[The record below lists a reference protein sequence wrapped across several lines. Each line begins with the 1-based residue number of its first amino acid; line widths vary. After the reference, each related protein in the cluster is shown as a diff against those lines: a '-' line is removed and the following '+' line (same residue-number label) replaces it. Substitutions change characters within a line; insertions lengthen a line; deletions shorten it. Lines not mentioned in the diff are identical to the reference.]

1 MTADSTEPTGERHEP
16 GMRMQAWCIA
26 AGVTLATAAG
36 VGYAFHPT
44 NAGSGRLLQMLGIVY
59 GALVAGMVIWT
70 LRRGELRQ
78 QLAPTG
84 GDITIGALL
93 ALLLYLAAT
102 LTHKGLT
109 AQGTPRE
116 GWIMRIY
123 LHIGDPSVTAAFWV
137 GIAVLLIGAAEEI
150 AWRGWVMRALCN
162 AYGDRFGWLMSTALY
177 TLAHAPT
184 VYLLRDQTAGP
195 NPLVMMAAAAGGLA
209 WGYLALRIGRLGPSL
224 FSHAIFSWA
233 VVEFPLW
240 RM

>member
-1 MTADSTEPTGERHEP
+1 MTENSTEATASREP

-36 VGYAFHPT
+36 VGYAFHPS

-59 GALVAGMVIWT
+59 AALVAGMVIWT
-70 LRRGELRQ
+70 WRRGELRQ

-102 LTHKGLT
+102 LTHKALT

-123 LHIGDPSVTAAFWV
+123 LHIGDPSLTAAFWV

-162 AYGDRFGWLMSTALY
+162 AHGERFGWLMATALY

-184 VYLLRDQTAGP
+184 VFLLRDPTAGP